1 MKKRTPTPIPPLGDA
16 AIARIERGLFAAL
29 DARPPEPARASGA
42 RRRGLAFALAGVAAA
57 VALFAV
63 REGRRGETLPARAA
77 QISTTTSGSRIALA
91 GATLEVAPQSAV
103 SFGGAR
109 DGSVVVVLDRGTVTC
124 EVAPRSKRAPFI
136 VEAGATR
143 VTVIGTR
150 FSVHRVGEHATVS
163 VDHGLVEVAD
173 TNMTELVHAG
183 ERYRPGEPVMREAL
197 VSEAQAEPSAG
208 AAAHGPATAAPPAVG
223 APTAAPAVGAP
234 RRLPPSGAP
243 TAAPAIG
250 APTAAPAVGA
260 PTAASVGG
268 AAPAALARSSATAP
282 ARRRRLALAAA
293 PRSDDAQVDPRSAAA
308 TTVPAEV
315 AAPDVATPPDV
326 KPVEDASARR
336 RSVQVLFELAA
347 QLEVRDPEAALRIY
361 GELAAG
367 EDGWA
372 ASALFAAARLEA
384 ERGQAQRARELCE
397 TYLRRFPRGPNADDA
412 RTLLAPAR

>member
-29 DARPPEPARASGA
+29 DARPLEPAGA
-42 RRRGLAFALAGVAAA
+42 RRRGFVFALAGVAAA
-57 VALFAV
+57 AALFAV

-197 VSEAQAEPSAG
+197 ASEAQAEP
-208 AAAHGPATAAPPAVG
+208 TAV
-223 APTAAPAVGAP
+223 
-234 RRLPPSGAP
+234 
-243 TAAPAIG
+243 
-250 APTAAPAVGA
+250 
-260 PTAASVGG
+260 
-268 AAPAALARSSATAP
+268 AAPAAAPVVVAALAESPRSIAPVP

-293 PRSDDAQVDPRSAAA
+293 APRSDDAPVEPRTHAA
-308 TTVPAEV
+308 TTAPAEADPS
-315 AAPDVATPPDV
+315 AAPDVATTPDV
-326 KPVEDASARR
+326 KPAEDAGARR

-367 EDGWA
+367 Q
-372 ASALFAAARLEA
+372 A
-384 ERGQAQRARELCE
+384 EGQ
-397 TYLRRFPRGPNADDA
+397 G
-412 RTLLAPAR
+412 